1 MYGLYCDGLV
11 SELLGS
17 YEITKCS
24 PVRDG
29 RTPHLVKS
37 KSTMAGL
44 LDYGRPESQKT
55 VKTQPDQEIKI
66 LENFDII

>member
-1 MYGLYCDGLV
+1 
-11 SELLGS
+11 
-17 YEITKCS
+17 
-24 PVRDG
+24 
-29 RTPHLVKS
+29 
-37 KSTMAGL
+37 MAGL